1 MSQPTIE
8 RRPQMNYSKIVFG
21 LATGLLAAGLAA
33 AAAPAWCVHAGAN
46 ACSDAR
52 DPGFAYVV
60 YPEASHVVYP
70 DGVLKFGN

>member
-1 MSQPTIE
+1 
-8 RRPQMNYSKIVFG
+8 MNYSKIVLG

-33 AAAPAWCVHAGAN
+33 AATPGRCAHMGAD
-46 ACSDAR
+46 ACSDVR
-52 DPGFAYVV
+52 DLGFAYVV